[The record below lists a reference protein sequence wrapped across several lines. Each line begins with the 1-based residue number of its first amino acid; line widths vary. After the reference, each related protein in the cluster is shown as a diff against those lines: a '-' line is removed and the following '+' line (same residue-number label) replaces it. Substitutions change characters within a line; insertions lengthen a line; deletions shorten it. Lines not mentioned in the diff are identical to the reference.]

1 MCRGLGRVGA
11 RVSGST
17 ESQRHPQ
24 TDKFHKQS
32 ALRLMNRNPDLTN
45 GPPNSLAEA
54 LFALFHQKH

>member
-1 MCRGLGRVGA
+1 VGA